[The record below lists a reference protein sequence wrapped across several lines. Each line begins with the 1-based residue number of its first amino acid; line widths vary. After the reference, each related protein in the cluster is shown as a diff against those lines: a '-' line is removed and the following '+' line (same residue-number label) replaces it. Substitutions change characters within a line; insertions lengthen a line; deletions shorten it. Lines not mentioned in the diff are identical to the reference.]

1 MTCSL
6 PQAPQWSS
14 LIKSGCRVFVG
25 GNASVPHA
33 LVQHLIDNSEGFSDI
48 ELVHM
53 LALGDTRWVKE
64 EYKNLFKANTF
75 FIGGDT
81 MRKAVDEGR
90 ADYTPVFLSEISS
103 LFSDGTLALDA
114 ERYVQ

>member
-53 LALGDTRWVKE
+53 LALGDTRWAKE
-64 EYKNLFKANTF
+64 EYKNVFVTEPNHMFALPRQGLRGQGGISHWLLTTYICYIRK
-75 FIGGDT
+75 IGF
-81 MRKAVDEGR
+81 MSFYLKN
-90 ADYTPVFLSEISS
+90 
-103 LFSDGTLALDA
+103 
-114 ERYVQ
+114 

>member
-1 MTCSL
+1 MTFSL

-64 EYKNLFKANTF
+64 EYKEKGLEPNFNKGACRLNQKSLEEGVAMFKVLKEQDF
-75 FIGGDT
+75 VPMD
-81 MRKAVDEGR
+81 
-90 ADYTPVFLSEISS
+90 S
-103 LFSDGTLALDA
+103 
-114 ERYVQ
+114 

>member
-1 MTCSL
+1 MTFSL

-75 FIGGDT
+75 FIGGEA

-90 ADYTPVFLSEISS
+90 ADYTPVFL
-103 LFSDGTLALDA
+103 
-114 ERYVQ
+114 

>member
-1 MTCSL
+1 MNTAGSFLSNYIAYVYDQSLIARNAGNRLFLWHDEILREKGQMDMAFSL

-53 LALGDTRWVKE
+53 LALGDTR
-64 EYKNLFKANTF
+64 
-75 FIGGDT
+75 
-81 MRKAVDEGR
+81 
-90 ADYTPVFLSEISS
+90 
-103 LFSDGTLALDA
+103 
-114 ERYVQ
+114 